1 MRCVA
6 NYVVPVIVFSVVF
19 NIPKFFEVE
28 FVPIMEEQ
36 TFYIN
41 ETGEY
46 FTVSD
51 D

>member
-1 MRCVA
+1 MT
-6 NYVVPVIVFSVVF
+6 YVCPAVLFAVLV
-19 NIPKFFEVE
+19 NLPKFFEVE